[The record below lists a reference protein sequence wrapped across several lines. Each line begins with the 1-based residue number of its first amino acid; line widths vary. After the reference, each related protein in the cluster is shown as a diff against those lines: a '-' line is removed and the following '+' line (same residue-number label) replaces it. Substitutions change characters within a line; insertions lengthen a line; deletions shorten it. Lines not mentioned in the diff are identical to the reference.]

1 MSYKDHGGDIY
12 RNPIQY
18 DFSINLNPLGMPQAV
33 MDVLRDS
40 IPSWSVYPDP
50 ECEALRKALARK
62 HACQV
67 DQIICGNGA
76 ADLIHQLVHAL
87 RPGKSLIPVPSFSE
101 YERALRSVECDI
113 CFYHLKEKENFRLD
127 PADFISRITP
137 DTDIVFVCN
146 PNNPNGLLMPDENIC
161 QIAEACRKNHTVL
174 VLDECFLELAVPD
187 ANAEN
192 GANSNLSL
200 TETGWKNQKTAF
212 EGVIRI
218 HAFTKT
224 YAMAGLRLGYMIL
237 DDPGLYRKIHDGM
250 QPWAVSVPAMTA
262 GLEALK
268 AQSYLEDARTLTR
281 TERMYLTNELR
292 SLGYKVY
299 PSDANYILFYTEQK
313 KLYEELLKQ
322 KILIRDCS
330 NYEGLGNG
338 YYRVCVKNREANE
351 VLIRALKH
359 L

>member
-33 MDVLRDS
+33 VDVLRDS
-40 IPSWSVYPDP
+40 ISSWSVYPDP
-50 ECEALRKALARK
+50 ECEALRKALAGK

-76 ADLIHQLVHAL
+76 ADLIYQLVHAL
-87 RPGKSLIPVPSFSE
+87 RPGKALIPVPSFSE
-101 YERALRSVECDI
+101 YERALRSVECDV
-113 CFYHLKEKENFRLD
+113 CLYHLKEKENFRLD
-127 PADFISRITP
+127 PADFIRCITP
-137 DTDIVFVCN
+137 DTDIVFLCN
-146 PNNPNGLLMPDENIC
+146 PNNPNGLLMQDENIR

-174 VLDECFLELAVPD
+174 VLDECFMELAVSD
-187 ANAEN
+187 VNAEN
-192 GANSNLSL
+192 GANRSLSL
-200 TETGWKNQKTAF
+200 METGRKKQKEAF

-237 DDPGLYRKIHDGM
+237 DDPELYQKIHDAM
-250 QPWAVSVPAMTA
+250 QPWSVSVPAMTA

-268 AQSYLEDARTLTR
+268 EQRYLEDARTLIR
-281 TERMYLTNELR
+281 TERMYLMNELR

-313 KLYEELLKQ
+313 NLYEELLKQ
-322 KILIRDCS
+322 ELLIRDCS

-338 YYRVCVKNREANE
+338 YYRVCLKNREANE

>member
-40 IPSWSVYPDP
+40 ISSWSVYPDP
-50 ECEALRKALARK
+50 ECEALREALAGK

-76 ADLIHQLVHAL
+76 ADLIYQLVQAL
-87 RPGKSLIPVPSFSE
+87 QPQKALIPVPSFSE
-101 YERALRSVECDI
+101 YERALRSVECDV
-113 CFYHLKEKENFRLD
+113 CYYYLKEKDNFRLD
-127 PADFISRITP
+127 PADFMSHITP
-137 DTDIVFVCN
+137 DTDIVFLCN
-146 PNNPNGLLMPDENIC
+146 PNNPNGLLVSDEDIR
-161 QIAEACRKNHTVL
+161 QIAEKCRKNHTVL
-174 VLDECFLELAVPD
+174 VLDECFMELAAPD
-187 ANAEN
+187 TNTEH
-192 GANSNLSL
+192 GEKRNLSI
-200 TETGWKNQKTAF
+200 TDAGCKKQETAS

-237 DDPGLYRKIHDGM
+237 DDPELYQKIHDRM
-250 QPWAVSVPAMTA
+250 QPWPVSVPAMTA

-268 AQSYLEDARTLTR
+268 EQSYLEEARTLIR
-281 TERMYLTNELR
+281 TERMYLMKELR

-299 PSDANYILFYTEQK
+299 PSDVNYILFYTEQK
-313 KLYEELLKQ
+313 NLYEELLKQ
-322 KILIRDCS
+322 KLLIRDCS

-351 VLIRALKH
+351 ALIRALMQ

>member
-1 MSYKDHGGDIY
+1 
-12 RNPIQY
+12 
-18 DFSINLNPLGMPQAV
+18 
-33 MDVLRDS
+33 
-40 IPSWSVYPDP
+40 
-50 ECEALRKALARK
+50 
-62 HACQV
+62 
-67 DQIICGNGA
+67 
-76 ADLIHQLVHAL
+76 
-87 RPGKSLIPVPSFSE
+87 
-101 YERALRSVECDI
+101 VECDV

-127 PADFISRITP
+127 PSDFIRYITP
-137 DTDIVFVCN
+137 DTDIVFLCN
-146 PNNPNGLLMPDENIC
+146 PNNPNGLLMPDENIR

-174 VLDECFLELAVPD
+174 VLDECFMELAIPESGGH
-187 ANAEN
+187 NEEN
-192 GANSNLSL
+192 RNLSF
-200 TETGWKNQKTAF
+200 TETGWKNQKTKF

-237 DDPGLYRKIHDGM
+237 DDPELYQKIHDGM
-250 QPWAVSVPAMTA
+250 QPWSVSVPAMTA

-268 AQSYLEDARTLTR
+268 AQRYLEDAHTLIR

-313 KLYEELLKQ
+313 NLYEELLKQ
-322 KILIRDCS
+322 KLLIRDCS

-338 YYRVCVKNREANE
+338 YYRVCVKNRESNE